1 VCSPGNADLAPTIRP
16 ARPRDAA
23 TLVVYRECSG
33 GTEVLMGRRAARHRF
48 MPDYYVF
55 PGGRLDASDYRT
67 KPLTPLRAEV
77 HDLLCRSCAKAQ
89 AQALAVAAVR
99 ETYEETGL
107 ALGTVE
113 NRSIAPS
120 LEPLDYVLRAITPP
134 ASPIRFHARFFAAE
148 ARFLK
153 GRLESN
159 GELLDLDWRP
169 IGECLRLPIA
179 DVTEYLLRQ
188 FEKGKGEAPRGVPL
202 FSFRRG
208 VARVRT

>member
-1 VCSPGNADLAPTIRP
+1 
-16 ARPRDAA
+16 
-23 TLVVYRECSG
+23 
-33 GTEVLMGRRAARHRF
+33 MGRRAARHRF

-55 PGGRLDASDYRT
+55 PGGRLDAQDYRIMPLSPL
-67 KPLTPLRAEV
+67 KPNVER
-77 HDLLCRSCAKAQ
+77 LLCDSCRPRQ

-107 ALGTVE
+107 VLGEVSNE
-113 NRSIAPS
+113 SILPS

-153 GRLESN
+153 GHLKSN

-179 DVTEYLLRQ
+179 DVTEFLLQQ
-188 FEKGKGEAPRGVPL
+188 FGERKGEAAQGVPL
-202 FSFRRG
+202 FSFRGG
-208 VARVRT
+208 VARVRAVAIRRTAR